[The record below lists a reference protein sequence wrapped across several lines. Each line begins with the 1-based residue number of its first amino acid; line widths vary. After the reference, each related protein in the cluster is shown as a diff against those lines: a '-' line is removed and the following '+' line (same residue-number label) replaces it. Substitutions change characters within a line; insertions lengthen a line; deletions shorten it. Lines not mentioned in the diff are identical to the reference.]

1 MYEPA
6 PGVSIAPF
14 TLSVVA
20 IAAVAVPA
28 GAAFA
33 SARITA
39 RSSGGSMQRSSTT
52 TAAMLRAGAPVP
64 VVTGTRY
71 ALERGVAS
79 QALPARPTLVAVV
92 AGVTGMVATLTFA
105 ASLEDAS
112 STPQRWGET
121 WQLVTPVGGGGQW
134 FTDPDALRAAYVD
147 VDGVADAAV
156 VRNAVAE
163 IGDDKVALWS
173 YPADMAQRIVIVEG
187 RLPRSS
193 TEVLLGPTKAR
204 DLGVGVGDAVTLGG
218 PDGQMRARVAGLGL
232 TPAAS
237 HSNYDDSGW
246 IGEEGFDIL
255 FGAPD
260 SVGPTAMKEA
270 GVLTWVDDG
279 VDPADL
285 ASQLAAA
292 TDPAGA
298 GIAPFPPEV
307 PSKINALD
315 RVGALPQ
322 ALGLFL
328 AVLGVG
334 AVGHALSSAIARR
347 RTELA
352 VLRAIGQTPGQTRL
366 VAFTQAVVLALV
378 GLLAGV
384 PLGVAL
390 GRALWRTVAAATP
403 VAFAEPSWRGPV
415 LLAAPLTLVVFLVLA
430 VPPARASPRA
440 STSPRRCARSS
451 PANGD
456 DLVAARLLISSDAR
470 EPCRSEVTA
479 PAGGP
484 IRLGLREN
492 LPQFLLLVAVNA
504 LVGGMIGQE
513 RTVLAAV
520 GERRVRADRLLGDAH
535 LHRSVRRR
543 EGRDQLLRRHAVGPV
558 RAQAGAGSGLAHR
571 TTGPPALDLGAYVGL
586 GDRGERVV
594 GREPGAHLVHH
605 RHHEDRPGR
614 PDEARPG
621 HGLQRGGRLRR
632 GRGDRVGHRVHRVR
646 VRPSPRALLPGGRLR
661 RAGSRIV
668 HGLRARDPRARPA
681 RSGEPRGTSRAVY
694 AAEASTGE
702 VFVLTSF
709 KEKALSS
716 CSQAG
721 LVNNLNDGLA
731 WGLLPLYFAA
741 AGLSVGRIGVL
752 AALYPAVWGLGQIVT
767 GGLSDRIGRKPL
779 IAGGMLIQAAAI
791 ALDRRDRGVRR
802 LGDRRDAAR
811 RRDCHGLPDSAGG
824 DRRRRPPEVA
834 SSLGRHLSPLARR
847 RLCGRGSA
855 RRRARRRV
863 RHRGGH
869 LGRRWAHCA
878 VGHRGGGA
886 HVRDPPPSRSH
897 HVARGRRPRELSP
910 GWARIR
916 AG

>member
-1 MYEPA
+1 MVWTWLGWELRRRWRSLLGLVLLVAFSTAVVGVAMAGAGRGASSLPRLLEQTAPATLNILPNDPTWDWEPVRGIPEVEAMATYLVTATMLVDGSPEMLWLTPDTFEGVEEPVLLEGRLPAPGAIDEVVVTANFPARFGKGVGDTVTLDLYRPETVAEATAARQSGKPPPEPDGPSIEATIVGVERSYWTSLVENDYATFLPDGAVRHGPAFGERYRDELTGDPDTTKPYTNAYVRLRDGEHDIPAFTEHFRAVTGRSDIDMWNMPERHRSTASTIDFEVWALRSLALVASIAAAFLVGQAAARTGASGAAELAALHGAGLAHLGRARLATWPVVLAATSGAIIGSAAAAVASSRFPIGTAAMYEPA

-390 GRALWRTVAAATP
+390 GRALWWTVAAATP

-430 VPPARASPRA
+430 VPPAR
-440 STSPRRCARSS
+440 RSS
-451 PANGD
+451 
-456 DLVAARLLISSDAR
+456 RLDITEAL
-470 EPCRSEVTA
+470 RSE
-479 PAGGP
+479 
-484 IRLGLREN
+484 
-492 LPQFLLLVAVNA
+492 
-504 LVGGMIGQE
+504 
-513 RTVLAAV
+513 
-520 GERRVRADRLLGDAH
+520 
-535 LHRSVRRR
+535 
-543 EGRDQLLRRHAVGPV
+543 
-558 RAQAGAGSGLAHR
+558 
-571 TTGPPALDLGAYVGL
+571 
-586 GDRGERVV
+586 
-594 GREPGAHLVHH
+594 
-605 RHHEDRPGR
+605 
-614 PDEARPG
+614 
-621 HGLQRGGRLRR
+621 
-632 GRGDRVGHRVHRVR
+632 
-646 VRPSPRALLPGGRLR
+646 
-661 RAGSRIV
+661 
-668 HGLRARDPRARPA
+668 
-681 RSGEPRGTSRAVY
+681 
-694 AAEASTGE
+694 
-702 VFVLTSF
+702 
-709 KEKALSS
+709 
-716 CSQAG
+716 
-721 LVNNLNDGLA
+721 
-731 WGLLPLYFAA
+731 
-741 AGLSVGRIGVL
+741 
-752 AALYPAVWGLGQIVT
+752 
-767 GGLSDRIGRKPL
+767 
-779 IAGGMLIQAAAI
+779 
-791 ALDRRDRGVRR
+791 
-802 LGDRRDAAR
+802 
-811 RRDCHGLPDSAGG
+811 
-824 DRRRRPPEVA
+824 
-834 SSLGRHLSPLARR
+834 
-847 RLCGRGSA
+847 
-855 RRRARRRV
+855 
-863 RHRGGH
+863 
-869 LGRRWAHCA
+869 
-878 VGHRGGGA
+878 
-886 HVRDPPPSRSH
+886 
-897 HVARGRRPRELSP
+897 
-910 GWARIR
+910 
-916 AG
+916 